1 MSLTGKDI
9 AKLRSLYESVYEPE
23 TEETELIT
31 EQTYKECLEIVI
43 LEAIEQSGLLD
54 IEFEDE
60 ELKMRL
66 VEEVLLEFPGKKF
79 LFDQGKKI
87 VTTKAGREALK
98 KFGTNLLKTT
108 GITLG
113 GAGAVDTLT
122 KDDVS
127 GKRNMA
133 LRTTLSTLKNL
144 PSSIRAAYT
153 TVQSGGKD
161 TGNKVIDI
169 TGTGLTQNQ
178 DIRKTTDDK
187 GRVITTTNEL
197 QKDNKAIIDKIRN
210 KRNNDK

>member
-66 VEEVLLEFPGKKF
+66 VEEVLLEFPGKNF
-79 LFDQGKKI
+79 IINQGKKI
-87 VTTKAGREALK
+87 VTTKAGRETLK
-98 KFGTNLLKTT
+98 NIGKNILKTT

-113 GAGAVDTLT
+113 GAGVVDTLT

-133 LRTTLSTLKNL
+133 LRTTASFLKNL
-144 PSSIRAAYT
+144 PSNLRSTYT
-153 TVQSGGKD
+153 TVQAGAKD
-161 TGNKVIDI
+161 TGNKVVDI

-197 QKDNKAIIDKIRN
+197 QKDNKDIIDKIRN

>member
-60 ELKMRL
+60 ELKTRL
-66 VEEVLLEFPGKKF
+66 VEEVLLEFDIRKF
-79 LFDQGKKI
+79 IVDKAKKI
-87 VTTKAGREALK
+87 VTTKAGRESLK
-98 KFGTNLLKTT
+98 NIGKNILKTT

-133 LRTTLSTLKNL
+133 LRTTASFLKNL
-144 PSSIRAAYT
+144 PSNLRSTYT
-153 TVQSGGKD
+153 TVQSGAKD

-169 TGTGLTQNQ
+169 TGTGLTQNK

-187 GRVITTTNEL
+187 GRVITTTKEI
-197 QKDNKAIIDKIRN
+197 QQDNKDILDKIRN
-210 KRNNDK
+210 KRNDDK

>member
-9 AKLRSLYESVYEPE
+9 GKLRSLYESVYEPKE
-23 TEETELIT
+23 EERELMTEETF
-31 EQTYKECLEIVI
+31 KECLEIVI
-43 LEAIEQSGLLD
+43 LEAIDQSGLLD

-66 VEEVLLEFPGKKF
+66 VEEVLSENFLKNQIKKV
-79 LFDQGKKI
+79 
-87 VTTKAGREALK
+87 VTTKAGREAIK
-98 KFGTNLLKTT
+98 KFGTNVLKTT
-108 GITLG
+108 GITA
-113 GAGAVDTLT
+113 AGTGLVDTLT

-153 TVQSGGKD
+153 TVQTGAKD

-169 TGTGLTQNQ
+169 TGTGSTQNP

-187 GRVITTTNEL
+187 GRVITTTDEL

-210 KRNNDK
+210 KRKNDS